1 MCEPKQHGRIEARE
15 DELNEKDLLAPAD
28 AYDPLI
34 EAFKKDVDRTL
45 LRENLKLTQEE
56 RSQKLRDFARFADAL
71 RRAGNEARAQDP
83 TWGLK

>member
-1 MCEPKQHGRIEARE
+1 MSESTQDPPDEPGTN
-15 DELNEKDLLAPAD
+15 ELNDQIGLASAD

-56 RSQKLRDFARFADAL
+56 RSQKLRDFARFAGAL
-71 RRAGNEARAQDP
+71 RQAGSEARAQDP